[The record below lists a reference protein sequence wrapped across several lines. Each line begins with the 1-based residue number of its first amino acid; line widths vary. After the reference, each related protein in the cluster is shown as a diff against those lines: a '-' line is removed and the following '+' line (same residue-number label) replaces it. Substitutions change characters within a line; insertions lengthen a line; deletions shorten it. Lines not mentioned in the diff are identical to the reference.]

1 MSWLQL
7 LVSLLPVLSVLVLL
21 VILRLSAIRAMLLS
35 LLITLAGA
43 AWVWQVQ
50 TRQLAASVLEGWI
63 IASTILIIVF
73 GALLLLNTLTQ
84 LGMIA
89 AISRGFSRISHDHRV
104 QLVIIAW
111 LFCAFLEGASGFG
124 TPAAIGAPLLVAL
137 GFPPIAAVAMMLIGD
152 SAPVSF
158 GAVGTPVLVGLGQ
171 GLTQASSDELVRIA
185 VTAISID
192 LCVASFLP
200 LLMSAMLTRYF
211 GAERRWRD
219 GLAIWPFALL
229 GGFAFTVP
237 AYLVARFL
245 GPEFPS
251 ILGSLIGLVVMV
263 ICARRHWLLPDKDW
277 RLPHSDERAIEEL
290 EGQTAPPAMN
300 KWLKAWIPYLL
311 VAGLLVITRV
321 DFFPFKAALQ
331 SVVLDFPQLL
341 GTSISTQV
349 TPLYLPGCLFVL
361 VAMGAALWWRMPL
374 HTIGQLWVESLVRIV
389 PTTLALGASV
399 PMVRVFLNSGVNQAN
414 LASMPT
420 ELGNLAAQTFD
431 QYWPLAAPFI
441 GALGSFVAG
450 SSTFSNMMF
459 ANLQQDAAL
468 ASDLPTH
475 VVLALQ
481 LLGSNAGNMVGVA
494 NVVAAVSVVKLV
506 GREGDVIRLTLAP
519 ALIYCTGLGVL
530 GWMMITL
537 GWFG

>member
-7 LVSLLPVLSVLVLL
+7 LVSLLPVLSVLLLL
-21 VILRLSAIRAMLLS
+21 VMLRLPATRAMFLS
-35 LLITLAGA
+35 LLITLVGA
-43 AWVWQVQ
+43 AWVWQVPV
-50 TRQLAASVLEGWI
+50 RQLAASVLEGWI

-73 GALLLLNTLTQ
+73 GALLLLNTLTR

-89 AISRGFSRISHDHRV
+89 TISAGFSRISHDHRV

-171 GLTQASSDELVRIA
+171 GLPQVSNAELMQIA
-185 VTAISID
+185 TTAIGID
-192 LCVASFLP
+192 LLLASFLP
-200 LLMSAMLTRYF
+200 LLMTAMLTRYF

-229 GGFAFTVP
+229 GGFAFTLP

-251 ILGSLIGLVVMV
+251 ILGALFGLLVMV
-263 ICARRHWLLPDKDW
+263 FCARRRWLLPDNIW
-277 RLPHSDERAIEEL
+277 RLPQSAAAEPEEPM
-290 EGQTAPPAMN
+290 ASAPAMG

-311 VAGLLVITRV
+311 VAALLVITRV

-341 GTSISTQV
+341 GTAISAQIA
-349 TPLYLPGCLFVL
+349 PLYLPGCLFVL
-361 VAMGAALWWRMPL
+361 VAIAVALWWRMPL
-374 HTIGQLWVESLVRIV
+374 NSMGQLWSESLLRIV

-414 LASMPT
+414 LASMPA
-420 ELGNLAAQTFD
+420 ELGDLAAQTFS

-459 ANLQQDAAL
+459 ADLQQDAAL

-475 VVLALQ
+475 AVLALQ
-481 LLGSNAGNMVGVA
+481 LLGSNAGNMVCVA

-519 ALIYCTGLGVL
+519 ALLYCTGAGIL
-530 GWMMITL
+530 GWSMIEL
-537 GWFG
+537 GWLK

>member
-1 MSWLQL
+1 M
-7 LVSLLPVLSVLVLL
+7 
-21 VILRLSAIRAMLLS
+21 
-35 LLITLAGA
+35 
-43 AWVWQVQ
+43 
-50 TRQLAASVLEGWI
+50 
-63 IASTILIIVF
+63 F
-73 GALLLLNTLTQ
+73 GALLLLNTLTR

-89 AISRGFSRISHDHRV
+89 TISAGFSRISHDHRV

-124 TPAAIGAPLLVAL
+124 TPAAIGSPLLVAL

-171 GLTQASSDELVRIA
+171 GLTQVTNEELMQIA

-192 LCVASFLP
+192 LLLASFLP
-200 LLMSAMLTRYF
+200 LAMTAMLTRYF
-211 GAERRWRD
+211 GAEHRWRD

-229 GGFAFTVP
+229 GGFAFTLP

-251 ILGSLIGLVVMV
+251 ILGALIGLSVMV
-263 ICARRHWLLPDKDW
+263 ICARRRWLLPDKVW
-277 RLPHSDERAIEEL
+277 RLPQSAALAETEL
-290 EGQTAPPAMN
+290 PLESAPGMG

-341 GTSISTQV
+341 GTSISAQIA
-349 TPLYLPGCLFVL
+349 PLYLPGCLFVA
-361 VAMGAALWWRMPL
+361 VAIAVALWWRMPFSAM
-374 HTIGQLWVESLVRIV
+374 GQLWSESLLRIV

-414 LASMPT
+414 LASMPSA
-420 ELGNLAAQTFD
+420 LGDLAAQTFS

-459 ANLQQDAAL
+459 ADLQQDAAL

-481 LLGSNAGNMVGVA
+481 LLGSNAGNMVCVA

-519 ALIYCTGLGVL
+519 ALIYCTGAGVL
-530 GWMMITL
+530 GWLMIAWGWL
-537 GWFG
+537 G